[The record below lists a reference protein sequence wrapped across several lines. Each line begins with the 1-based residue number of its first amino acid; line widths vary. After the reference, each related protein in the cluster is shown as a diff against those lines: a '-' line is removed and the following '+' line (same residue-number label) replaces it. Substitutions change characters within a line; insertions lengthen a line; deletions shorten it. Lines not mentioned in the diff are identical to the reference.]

1 MSWFFVQ
8 KITSTFQ
15 PGNRSRVFLLWI
27 KFLWLCWLSVLTSW
41 CAAATFVYVANADS
55 QDISVFQLH
64 EKTGDVTQVQ
74 TFAVGGMVM
83 PMVIARDKNQQH
95 KNLLYAAIRSEPY
108 RVVVLNID
116 NPTGRLT
123 LQGSAPLVG
132 SMANISLDR
141 SGGYLFAA
149 SYSGN
154 KISVNALDENG
165 IPKAPAQV
173 FATGIHPHQ
182 ITADPTNQFVYLSLL
197 GEARLDYFRFD
208 AVSAK
213 LQPIIE
219 PAATLPT
226 GSGPRHFVFSAQGKF
241 LYVLDELKAN
251 IHVLKRDTTI
261 GKMTLLESH
270 GLLPAESIVKPW
282 AADIHLTPNGKFL
295 YATERTSS
303 NLSGF
308 KVDQKQGRL
317 TAIGS
322 WSTES
327 QPRAFAISPDG
338 RYLMAVGQK
347 SNQMTVYA
355 INATTGELVPIERAV
370 TGVNPNWV
378 EIISLPE

>member
-1 MSWFFVQ
+1 MSWLCVQ

-64 EKTGDVTQVQ
+64 EKTGHVTQVQ

-83 PMVIARDKNQQH
+83 PMALARDKNQ
-95 KNLLYAAIRSEPY
+95 LYAAIRSEPY
-108 RVVVLNID
+108 KIDILNID
-116 NPTGRLT
+116 RATGRLA
-123 LQGSAPLVG
+123 LRGSASLVD

-154 KISVNALDENG
+154 KISVNALDEKG
-165 IPKAPAQV
+165 IPKTPAQV
-173 FATGIHPHQ
+173 FATGTRPHQ

-197 GEARLDYFRFD
+197 GEGRLDYFRFD
-208 AVSAK
+208 ALNAK
-213 LQPIIE
+213 LQPINK
-219 PAATLPT
+219 PAATLPA
-226 GSGPRHFVFSAQGKF
+226 GSGPRHFVFSGQGKF

-251 IHVLKRDTTI
+251 LHVLKRDIAT

-308 KVDQKQGRL
+308 KVDQKQGTL

-322 WSTES
+322 WNSES

-338 RYLMAVGQK
+338 RYLTAVGQK
-347 SNQMTVYA
+347 SNHMTVYA
-355 INATTGELVPIERAV
+355 INTTTGELLPVERVA
-370 TGVNPNWV
+370 TGANPNWV
-378 EIISLPE
+378 EIISLPD